1 VTTPAKES
9 RRVFKTA
16 WFTKAARKAHISDEE
31 LCAAIRRVMLG
42 QGDDLGGSVF
52 KERLKKNQYRS
63 IILARA
69 GHYWVYEYLFA
80 KQNRANIADDELADF
95 RKMVKAYSTLT
106 AHQVNQLIQEN
117 DWMEICHG
125 NQT

>member
-1 VTTPAKES
+1 
-9 RRVFKTA
+9 
-16 WFTKAARKAHISDEE
+16 
-31 LCAAIRRVMLG
+31 MLG

-106 AHQVNQLIQEN
+106 AHQVNQLNQEN